1 MEIFFLDEH
10 YNGDTS
16 LEYDLYELSDL
27 SPLPPKKL
35 PEPKFVKEIFNLST
49 PVGLRLNTSTNRVRA
64 VLKTVNN
71 GHGRFVIDLRNDDNA
86 IVLHFQNKFKERHL
100 IFNSMYRGRW
110 HREERI
116 SSPFEYQ
123 EVYTIDFIFNGTA
136 PIVYVNGQFLHQ
148 TRQPNVTYASQVAF
162 YKDIHVHSMHFA

>member
-1 MEIFFLDEH
+1 MTKHLKSVVMLIIFAVLSTSNYAIEIIAPPDEH

-35 PEPKFVKEIFNLST
+35 PEPKFVKEIFNL
-49 PVGLRLNTSTNRVRA
+49 
-64 VLKTVNN
+64 
-71 GHGRFVIDLRNDDNA
+71 IDLRNDDNA